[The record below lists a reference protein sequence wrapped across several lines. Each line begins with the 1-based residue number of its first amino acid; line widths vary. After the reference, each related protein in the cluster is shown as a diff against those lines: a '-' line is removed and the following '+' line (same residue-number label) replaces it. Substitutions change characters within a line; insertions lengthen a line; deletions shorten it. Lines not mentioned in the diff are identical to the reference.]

1 MKVASSLQT
10 CWGLSP
16 RQEPPPTHLGGE
28 GLNMLT
34 QRRSWQGREQEGT
47 GRPRFLWSIRCERA
61 ETQQTMPGDLYITG
75 SFYRDPGALSETLEG
90 ASQVSP
96 HSQGSG
102 DQSSSPRPLG
112 EPSEAAGARSG
123 GTPSRAGV
131 PLATLGGSA
140 TSPRA

>member
-1 MKVASSLQT
+1 
-10 CWGLSP
+10 
-16 RQEPPPTHLGGE
+16 
-28 GLNMLT
+28 
-34 QRRSWQGREQEGT
+34 
-47 GRPRFLWSIRCERA
+47 
-61 ETQQTMPGDLYITG
+61 MPGDLYITG
-75 SFYRDPGALSETLEG
+75 SFYGDPGALSETLEG

-102 DQSSSPRPLG
+102 DQSSGPRPLG